1 MVNVMFSV
9 LYHNLKKK
17 KKTALSGLLSNLKNK
32 TLWGSKAKRGGR
44 LGIKA
49 RLQLWEVPRAPGRT
63 GSRSAA
69 QPAGDGV
76 RPGGSQAPRYL

>member
-32 TLWGSKAKRGGR
+32 TPWGSKAKRGGR
-44 LGIKA
+44 LDIKA
-49 RLQLWEVPRAPGRT
+49 RPRLWEVPWAPGCT
-63 GSRSAA
+63 GSWSAA

-76 RPGGSQAPRYL
+76 RPRGPQAPRYL